1 MTTIQEGE
9 DILLYLDSK
18 RTYLVRVKQNKR
30 FHTHKGFVDM
40 NELLNRQFGDSV
52 ISSTGERFFLLRPEV
67 RDYARKSSRRTQ
79 VMYQKDMAQVVF
91 LSGICSGSRVVE
103 AGTGSGS
110 LTMVLAH
117 QVKPDGRIYSYDVR
131 REMQETAKKNLSRA
145 GLLDYV
151 ELKQGDVTEG
161 IEEDELNAVIL
172 DLATP
177 WRVVTHAKDALEPS
191 SSFISFSPTIEQVVK
206 TVEELERHSFVDIRT
221 AEFLM
226 RRYRVK
232 RNMTRPETLMT
243 GHTGYLVSARNT
255 NEPVKSKA

>member
-1 MTTIQEGE
+1 MTLIQEGQ

-18 RTYLVRVKQNKR
+18 RTYLVRVQRNKR
-30 FHTHKGFVDM
+30 FHTHKGFLNM
-40 NELLNRQFGDSV
+40 NEILDKRFGDSI

-67 RDYARKSSRRTQ
+67 RDYARKSTRRTQ

-91 LSGICSGSRVVE
+91 ISGICSRSRVVE

-110 LTMVLAH
+110 LTMVLAN
-117 QVKPDGRIYSYDVR
+117 QVKPEGKIYSYDLR
-131 REMQETAKKNLSRA
+131 RERQKTAGKNLERA
-145 GLLDYV
+145 GLLSYV
-151 ELKQGDVTEG
+151 ELKQGDLTKG
-161 IEEDELNAVIL
+161 IDESEVDAVIL

-177 WRVVTHAKDALEPS
+177 WLVVSHAKDALKLS

-255 NEPVKSKA
+255 SEPAK